1 MRQQPK
7 LFFEV
12 ILFLLSFMFI
22 ITGILLLLFTE
33 SVSLLDLKLEK
44 KEMTKIVQQ
53 FLGSSFI
60 LIGILCYAIKGL
72 KGKSLYL
79 TISGLFIF
87 ICINL
92 YLIFIYSSLIIFPSV
107 YVIFQMLIQL
117 LLMFSLYDAIKR
129 G

>member
-7 LFFEV
+7 LFTEV
-12 ILFLLSFMFI
+12 ILLILSFIFI

-33 SVSLLDLKLEK
+33 SVSLLDLKVEV
-44 KEMTKIVQQ
+44 KEITNIIQQ

-60 LIGILCYAIKGL
+60 LIGILCYAIKGV
-72 KGKSLYL
+72 KGKDLYL

-87 ICINL
+87 GCINL
-92 YLIFIYSSLIIFPSV
+92 FLIFICSSLIIFPSV
-107 YVIFQMLIQL
+107 YVILQMLIQL
-117 LLMFSLYDAIKR
+117 LLIFSLYDAIKR

>member
-7 LFFEV
+7 LFTEV
-12 ILFLLSFMFI
+12 ILLILSFIFI

-33 SVSLLDLKLEK
+33 WVSLLDFKG
-44 KEMTKIVQQ
+44 KEQEITNILQQ

-60 LIGILCYAIKGL
+60 LIGIFCYAIKGT
-72 KGKSLYL
+72 KGKLLYL

-87 ICINL
+87 GCINL
-92 YLIFIYSSLIIFPSV
+92 FLIFICSSLIIFPSV
-107 YVIFQMLIQL
+107 YVILQMLIQL
-117 LLMFSLYDAIKR
+117 LLIFSLYDAIKR